1 MPAALLIFFV
11 VFKCRLLP
19 VAMAC
24 TRKIVMK
31 RNKKCKEKKLCH
43 LFIIFLLWDMQQ
55 VYRDLW
61 VHPLNEE
68 RSQKVEYYTHYVD
81 HRLFDDRF
89 FELYRIT
96 VAQFDE
102 ILHNIWHL
110 LQKDMNFC
118 SAISPEKKLAI

>member
-1 MPAALLIFFV
+1 
-11 VFKCRLLP
+11 
-19 VAMAC
+19 MAR
-24 TRKIVMK
+24 TRKIVTK
-31 RNKKCKEKKLCH
+31 HNKKRKERKLCR

-68 RSQKVEYYTHYVD
+68 RSQKGEYYTHYAD

-89 FELYRIT
+89 FELYRMT

-102 ILHNIWHL
+102 ILHKIRHL
-110 LQKDMNFC
+110 LQKKDTNFR
-118 SAISPEKKLAI
+118 SAISPEQKLAITIR